1 MNSEKPTFWLVML
14 AIALAM
20 AIFVAPALA
29 GASGRISQSRPA
41 APAPQQPLQCTTI
54 KGPDEIPAAALI
66 NFDDL
71 PNAAVIADHYRP
83 TFGVRF
89 EKTDITQA
97 IIYGNEPAEAASP
110 PNVAINNAIFP
121 NTSANVPMNIFFDE
135 PKTHVGFYLGN
146 GETIQPIALLTAYD
160 VAGAVLC
167 QARLAGVPEPH
178 TAFIGL
184 SDPDGR
190 IASVS
195 LTYGD
200 TALSESIDNL
210 YFAPRR
216 GIPPTRTPVPTWTP
230 VPTAVPTSGPAPTAT
245 PLVPAYS
252 YFPVKPVVF
261 QPILSYDLSIQG
273 IEITQGIQCFDT
285 SKGLATCPDNSM
297 PVANKKDTTARIY
310 LKISGVLTSLTNV
323 PVRLHIFANGVEY
336 IANTSGK
343 AVTTINQANRD
354 AAEVYFNVN
363 FTNDIPVSFYAEV
376 DPNNALSE
384 TNETNNRYP
393 AVGTISL
400 NFRKRDTLKIV
411 GYRLY
416 YHPSGYSGSQYAG
429 GWAVNGGAADWF
441 EQLLPM
447 RNNGVNY
454 SLRSGYLNWTKGLGS
469 GDNQHDLIQ
478 TLNGMWLLENLFPW
492 LISGQFSYAD
502 HVYGW
507 APNDGYT
514 GGHADMPVYPHAGG
528 LGVVGIGTDRPGTS
542 TDDPGGGALIFGHE
556 LVHDYDVFHTDTVDA
571 CGSNDSN
578 SDFPYSS
585 SNIQEFG
592 FNPLTGKI
600 YDPSLTHDV
609 MSYCPAGGSKLG
621 WISPFT
627 WNRMFNELT
636 PALAEGAASARPGG
650 IYTTQASESLL
661 VEATLYNPLYQP
673 PQVGKLGI
681 LHKVENSVASVV
693 PKGEYSIELR
703 NVDGAILYSQ
713 PFAVSFESEYDA
725 HSGGVEDAP
734 PFPPEPTYQSDVSF
748 IIPWIDGAT
757 QVVLT
762 SAQGIIDQRTLSANP
777 PQVLITNPTAAES
790 WQAGSTHTLTWQG
803 LDLDN
808 DPLSYTVFY
817 SYDGGSNWGLLAGGL
832 SQASLDIQTDDM
844 AGGSDVRFRVI
855 ASDGIQTG
863 LDETDQS
870 ITIPN
875 HAPSAVILSPAAG
888 AFVEPG
894 GLVVLQG
901 AGFDFEDGT
910 LPDGSLV
917 WSSDIQGGVGIGPS
931 VPLNSL
937 QPGAHT
943 LTLTVTDSFGIHA
956 ESSVA
961 IFVGYP
967 IYLPAISR

>member
-1 MNSEKPTFWLVML
+1 MKSDQRMLWFMMLVV
-14 AIALAM
+14 ALGM
-20 AIFVAPALA
+20 VIFVAPALA
-29 GASGRISQSRPA
+29 GAAGRSGQNVAPA
-41 APAPQQPLQCTTI
+41 ANPQQTQQCTEI

-66 NFDDL
+66 NFDDMS
-71 PNAAVIADHYRP
+71 NAAVIEDHYRP
-83 TFGVRF
+83 SFGVRF
-89 EKTDITQA
+89 EKTGTTQA
-97 IIYGNEPAEAASP
+97 IIYGNEPAEAVSP

-135 PKTHVGFYLGN
+135 PKTHVGFYIGN
-146 GETIQPIALLTAYD
+146 GETQQATALLTAYD
-160 VAGAVLC
+160 VTGAILC

-178 TAFIGL
+178 TAFLGL
-184 SDPDGR
+184 ADPDGR
-190 IASVS
+190 IISVS

-200 TALSESIDNL
+200 TSLSESIDNL

-216 GIPPTRTPVPTWTP
+216 GIPPTRTPMPTWTP
-230 VPTAVPTSGPAPTAT
+230 VPSPTPTAGPAPTAT
-245 PLVPAYS
+245 PVIPAFPYL
-252 YFPVKPVVF
+252 PVKPVIVF
-261 QPILSYDLSIQG
+261 PAITYDLSIQG
-273 IEITQGIQCFDT
+273 VEITQGIQCFDT

-310 LKISGVLTSLTNV
+310 LKISGGWLSLANV

-343 AVTTINQANRD
+343 AVTTINQGTHD

-376 DPNNALSE
+376 DPNNALTES
-384 TNETNNRYP
+384 NEGNNRFP
-393 AVGTISL
+393 AVGTFAL
-400 NFRKRDTLKIV
+400 NFRKRDALKIV

-416 YHPSGYSGSQYAG
+416 YHPSGYSGDQYAG

-441 EQLLPM
+441 EQMLPM
-447 RNNGVNY
+447 RNNGINY
-454 SLRSGYLNWTKGLGS
+454 SVRSGYLNWTKGLGS

-478 TLNGMWLLENLFPW
+478 TLNGLWLLENIFPW
-492 LISGQFSYAD
+492 LISGQFTYAD

-528 LGVVGIGTDRPGTS
+528 LGKVGIGTDRPGTS
-542 TDDPGGGALIFGHE
+542 TDNPGGGALIFGHE
-556 LVHDYDVFHTDTVDA
+556 LVHDYDVFHTNTFDA
-571 CGSNDSN
+571 CGSNDSS

-600 YDPSLTHDV
+600 YDPSQTHDL

-621 WISPFT
+621 WVSPFT
-627 WNRMFNELT
+627 WNRMFNELAA
-636 PALAEGAASARPGG
+636 ALAEQETPAKPGS
-650 IYTTQASESLL
+650 IYTTQATESLL
-661 VEATLYNPLYQP
+661 VDATIYNPLYNP
-673 PQVGKLGI
+673 PQAGTLGV
-681 LHKVENSVASVV
+681 LHKVENGLASVV
-693 PKGEYSIELR
+693 PQGEYAIELR
-703 NVDGAILYSQ
+703 NVDGTTVYSQ
-713 PFAVSFESEYDA
+713 TFAVDFESEYDA

-748 IIPWIDGAT
+748 IMPWMDGVT

-762 SAQGIIDQRTLSANP
+762 SGKAIIDQRTLSANP
-777 PQVLITNPTAAES
+777 PQVLITNPTAAEE
-790 WQAGSTHTLTWQG
+790 WLAGSTHTLEWQG

-817 SYDGGSNWGLLAGGL
+817 SYDGGANWGLLAGGL
-832 SQASLDIQTDDM
+832 SQTAIDINTDDM
-844 AGGSDVRFRVI
+844 AGGSDVRFRVV
-855 ASDGIQTG
+855 ASDGIQTA

-875 HAPSAVILSPAAG
+875 HTPSAVILSPAAG
-888 AFVEPG
+888 LFVEPE

-901 AGFDFEDGT
+901 SGFDFEDGT
-910 LPDGSLV
+910 LPDDSLV
-917 WSSDIQGGVGIGPS
+917 WDSDKHGQLGIGPS
-931 VPLNSL
+931 VPINSL

-943 LTLTVTDSFGIHA
+943 ITLTVTDSFGISA
-956 ESSVA
+956 SSSVE
-961 IFVGYP
+961 IFIGYP
-967 IYLPAISR
+967 LYLPSINR